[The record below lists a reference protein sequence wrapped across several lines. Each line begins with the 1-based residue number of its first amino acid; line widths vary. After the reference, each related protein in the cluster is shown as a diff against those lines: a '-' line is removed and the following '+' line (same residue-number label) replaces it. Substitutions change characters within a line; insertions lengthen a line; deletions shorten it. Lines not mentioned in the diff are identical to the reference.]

1 MKKVTMLNL
10 IPMSLFKGND
20 INSNKYNALGK
31 RVKGV
36 ENISLPLLLNNNT
49 ESEKITF
56 GTPKEIKTTLFSTFA
71 KKDPIKTSE
80 NILEVKNHDNHD
92 ESNSVIHD
100 ESNSVNHDE
109 SNSVIHDESNSVNH
123 DESNSVIH
131 DESNSVNHD
140 ESNSVIHDES
150 NSVNHDES
158 NSVNHDESNSV
169 NHDESNSVNHDDSN
183 NVNHD
188 DSDIDNYDVVNIPRN
203 YHILKEENA
212 ELQTNIQDIL
222 KSRVYTEKRN
232 QELQG
237 KLNDYR
243 SSNNNINKIEDKN
256 INKTEDENINK
267 TEDENINKTEDEK
280 IEKRYNLN
288 SSDFSIIKNKI
299 ENKEISKK
307 EKVLIMKKYLQ
318 SNDIFMKKVGF
329 IEKIK
334 NIFGKSEKI
343 YWIKREQATDALNI
357 LNKFIENSKNINKK

>member
-1 MKKVTMLNL
+1 MIKVTMLKL

-36 ENISLPLLLNNNT
+36 ENISLPLLFNNNT
-49 ESEKITF
+49 ESEKTTF
-56 GTPKEIKTTLFSTFA
+56 GTPKEIKTTLLSTFA

-100 ESNSVNHDE
+100 ESNSVNRDE
-109 SNSVIHDESNSVNH
+109 SNSVNHDESNSVNH
-123 DESNSVIH
+123 DESNSVNH
-131 DESNSVNHD
+131 DDSNNVNHD

-169 NHDESNSVNHDDSN
+169 NHDDSDIDN
-183 NVNHD
+183 YD

-256 INKTEDENINK
+256 INKTEDE
-267 TEDENINKTEDEK
+267 K

-318 SNDIFMKKVGF
+318 ANDIFMKKVGF